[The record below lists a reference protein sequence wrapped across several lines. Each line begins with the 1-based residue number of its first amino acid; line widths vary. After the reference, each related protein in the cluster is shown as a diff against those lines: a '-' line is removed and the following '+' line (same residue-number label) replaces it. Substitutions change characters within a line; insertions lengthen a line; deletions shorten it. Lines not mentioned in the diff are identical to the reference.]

1 MEWTTELLPDGIERV
16 ILAGRMDSAGTEQI
30 DPRFAALTET
40 RPARIVVDLAAVP
53 FLASMG
59 IRTLLANAKALAKH
73 GGRMALAGPQPMVGT
88 VLKHAGID
96 GLIPVFSDVDSACA
110 ALKGPATGL

>member
-40 RPARIVVDLAAVP
+40 RPALIVVDLAQVP
-53 FLASMG
+53 FLASVG
-59 IRTLLANAKALAKH
+59 IRTLLANAKALAQR
-73 GGRMALAGPQPMVGT
+73 GGRMAPRSAADGRHRA
-88 VLKHAGID
+88 HAGRHRR
-96 GLIPVFSDVDSACA
+96 SDPGVRRRRQRVCGSQVA
-110 ALKGPATGL
+110 GEQS